1 MHFLIEHFKLF
12 LMEKIYM
19 LIYILNALGQEEVQI
34 KNQNVSYESG
44 LCNPDL
50 VY

>member
-1 MHFLIEHFKLF
+1 MYFLIEHFKLS

-19 LIYILNALGQEEVQI
+19 LIYIRNALGQEEAQI
-34 KNQNVSYESG
+34 KDQNVSYESG
-44 LCNPDL
+44 LGNPNS